1 MYLVR
6 DVFRCKPGKAGELAA
21 KFKKTIPSMESEDRF
36 SNCRVMV
43 DAVANY
49 WTVVLEAEF
58 SSLADFEHHMAD
70 YSKRT
75 DVRESMAGYMDLVEG
90 GHREIF
96 KLV

>member
-6 DVFRCKPGKAGELAA
+6 DVFRCRPGKAGELAA
-21 KFKKTIPSMESEDRF
+21 KFKQTIPSMESKDRF

-43 DAVANY
+43 DAVAGY

-58 SSLADFEHHMAD
+58 ASLADFEHHMAD
-70 YSKRT
+70 YSKRA
-75 DVRESMAGYMDLVEG
+75 DVREAMAGYMDLVEG

>member
-21 KFKKTIPSMESEDRF
+21 KFKRTIPSMESEDRF

-58 SSLADFEHHMAD
+58 ASLADFEHHMAD
-70 YSKRT
+70 YSKRA
-75 DVRESMAGYMDLVEG
+75 DVREAMAGYMDLVDG

>member
-21 KFKKTIPSMESEDRF
+21 KFKQTIPSMESEDRF

-43 DAVANY
+43 DAVASY

-70 YSKRT
+70 YSKRA